1 MQYNYE
7 NDDPASRFE
16 FREEYWEQ
24 AKALIEADEARR
36 RRRRWLL
43 WWFFAGLLLVVAGW
57 WWASPGQL
65 LSKKEEKLEKIEVQ
79 SPKID
84 IKTHLDRNISNEEST
99 QLPSNTEKT
108 TSNRAGSNSSEINTN
123 TTASSGAKHSA
134 FSPKATH
141 QTNSFTETG
150 RTAAQNSSAPAP
162 VDPSQTFVPGTKTNT
177 VPEENLL
184 PPALPHRA
192 EKWTEQLFLLP
203 LPFSINTP
211 KTPEI
216 ELKKAAENTP
226 MAEQIKPVKH
236 ESFFAGIQLGASA
249 YQPAPNGK
257 FLGFNTGVYA
267 GYQVKNNWSLSAG
280 ASLRFQPGNWVDTS
294 DVAVADSLKYS
305 FGFEQIHSE
314 RRASG
319 LLNLEFPLGIQRR
332 WQRLNCELGIAPGL
346 LIFALDRYKQ
356 TRETSFSAAKTTL
369 NRIERGETAPF
380 ATTYFNT
387 FAGAEWAMNQRLGLS
402 LRANYRLGAIV
413 KANNEDPA
421 VHSGP
426 GLDLGLR
433 LKLF

>member
-141 QTNSFTETG
+141 QTNSFTETDLCSRHENKHRSRGKFVAPRPSSQG
-150 RTAAQNSSAPAP
+150 RKMDGAVVFIAPSFFNQHPKDTGNRVEKSRRKHANGGANQAGQTRVFFCRTTIGRICLSASSKRK
-162 VDPSQTFVPGTKTNT
+162 VSGLQ
-177 VPEENLL
+177 
-184 PPALPHRA
+184 HRGVRRLSG
-192 EKWTEQLFLLP
+192 KKQL
-203 LPFSINTP
+203 
-211 KTPEI
+211 
-216 ELKKAAENTP
+216 
-226 MAEQIKPVKH
+226 
-236 ESFFAGIQLGASA
+236 ESFRW
-249 YQPAPNGK
+249 GK
-257 FLGFNTGVYA
+257 P
-267 GYQVKNNWSLSAG
+267 SLSAG
-280 ASLRFQPGNWVDTS
+280 Q
-294 DVAVADSLKYS
+294 
-305 FGFEQIHSE
+305 
-314 RRASG
+314 
-319 LLNLEFPLGIQRR
+319 LG
-332 WQRLNCELGIAPGL
+332 
-346 LIFALDRYKQ
+346 
-356 TRETSFSAAKTTL
+356 
-369 NRIERGETAPF
+369 
-380 ATTYFNT
+380 
-387 FAGAEWAMNQRLGLS
+387 
-402 LRANYRLGAIV
+402 
-413 KANNEDPA
+413 
-421 VHSGP
+421 
-426 GLDLGLR
+426 
-433 LKLF
+433 